1 MQIIDYV
8 KAIESHYTDQ
18 ITKCKTKMQRV
29 IKEEKN
35 KRGYHAIQV
44 DKKSELE
51 EIFMDALEKTRLQIF
66 KRKMR
71 LERQTKKTTLTKKV
85 AEIANLDETQL
96 TESILLDQAKQDQIE
111 PTI

>member
-1 MQIIDYV
+1 
-8 KAIESHYTDQ
+8 
-18 ITKCKTKMQRV
+18 MQRV

-71 LERQTKKTTLTKKV
+71 LER
-85 AEIANLDETQL
+85 
-96 TESILLDQAKQDQIE
+96 
-111 PTI
+111 